1 MEPQTGPTP
10 TPTPDLSDL
19 VPSPP
24 TQKRVKRYPYL
35 ITLHVSERQRKMLD
49 CISGRMQVPMSELI
63 RRMIDELIEKHGG
76 KCEEV
81 MKELI
86 DEDFPTIRGR

>member
-1 MEPQTGPTP
+1 MEPQTGSQTGQ
-10 TPTPDLSDL
+10 SQE
-19 VPSPP
+19 V
-24 TQKRVKRYPYL
+24 KRPKVKRYPYL

-81 MKELI
+81 MKELV